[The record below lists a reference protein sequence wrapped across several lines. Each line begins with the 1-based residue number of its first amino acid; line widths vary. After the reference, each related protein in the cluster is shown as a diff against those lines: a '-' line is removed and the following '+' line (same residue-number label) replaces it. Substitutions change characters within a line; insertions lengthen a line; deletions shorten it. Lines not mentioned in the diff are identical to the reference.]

1 MKPTQSLKILKM
13 NFIPWLGA
21 VLILWL
27 VSLFAGELAKALRAD
42 ESFPL
47 WGLAL
52 LNALGRGSATLLSLF
67 LVLASV
73 ALIGRLVKTITPWL
87 SELFA
92 GAVVPAD
99 EPAPNDFVEAMAIT
113 EMARQLESSLAAAQR
128 DRGEAGRHLSD
139 ARQYSLHLGRLIKAF
154 ALKSLDYATEGERLA
169 AVLQALQLN
178 DREALALAAA
188 QVDDPTL
195 RELILTR
202 ARSGFQA
209 GLVELLAH
217 QMGSLQAWGERYDQL
232 TGRLLS
238 NLTEMKGRLLSLE
251 AVYSATEV
259 AEPVTR
265 VQANLDQA
273 LLYLSSET
281 RPGSDPLRQTLPR
294 ISGRLLKV

>member
-1 MKPTQSLKILKM
+1 MKSKRTLKILNL

-21 VLILWL
+21 VLALWL
-27 VSLFAGELAKALRAD
+27 VSLFAGELAKVLHAD
-42 ESFPL
+42 EAFPL

-52 LNALGRGSATLLSLF
+52 LNVLGRGSATLLSLF
-67 LVLASV
+67 LVLAMV
-73 ALIGRLVKTITPWL
+73 ALIGRLVKTITPL
-87 SELFA
+87 FSELFA
-92 GAVVPAD
+92 VEVVPVD
-99 EPAPNDFVEAMAIT
+99 GPAPNDFVEAMAIT
-113 EMARQLESSLAAAQR
+113 ETARQLESALTAAQR
-128 DRGEAGRHLSD
+128 DRSEASRHLSD
-139 ARQYSLHLGRLIKAF
+139 AREYSLHLGRLIKAF

-169 AVLQALQLN
+169 AVLQALRLN
-178 DREALALAAA
+178 DREALALAVA

-202 ARSGFQA
+202 AGNGFQA
-209 GLVELLAH
+209 GLVELIAH
-217 QMGSLQAWGERYDQL
+217 QTGSLQAWGERYDQL

-281 RPGSDPLRQTLPR
+281 RPGADPLRQTLPR